1 LSAQPPL
8 FRIKNLAS
16 EKIGHR
22 PLFPS
27 RWTFPSG
34 EIEETDSP
42 VRDAVIREV
51 KEETSLDFFSKEKL
65 GFYESAVNGRHYI
78 ALVHLGEWSG
88 AIRLQPEEIS
98 EHKFFTFKENQSFDC
113 GVCVSRSD

>member
-1 LSAQPPL
+1 
-8 FRIKNLAS
+8 
-16 EKIGHR
+16 
-22 PLFPS
+22 
-27 RWTFPSG
+27 
-34 EIEETDSP
+34 

-65 GFYESAVNGRHYI
+65 GFYESAVNGRRYI
-78 ALVHLGEWSG
+78 AFVHLGEWSG